1 MSLSKNIIMNLN
13 EKASIDWNNYLTPEE
28 VKLFLSKDDKVESA
42 ENIIYSDEFKKR
54 YNDLHNDLQAKYK
67 NSWTKRE
74 LVQDLANFYYNGNLL
89 TEDDKSKNA
98 LELWKSQMN
107 KKDTQ
112 QLINYLFNKL
122 YKELDKDLTYDQYN
136 ILLQKIN
143 YIENNLG
150 ISSKRGRKLH

>member
-42 ENIIYSDEFKKR
+42 ENIIYSDNFKDR
-54 YNDLHNDLQAKYK
+54 YKDFHNKLQAKYK

-89 TEDDKSKNA
+89 TEDDKSKNV

-112 QLINYLFNKL
+112 QLIDYLFNKL